1 MRCADGRVKPA
12 KRSPRR
18 CLATGARALGS
29 AAVLYALCTALV
41 LAQVVPGSPAPESP
55 PPAPG
60 QPGPAAP
67 PGVPTDKQ
75 GGQPSQGSQ
84 GPEKP
89 KQKPAKPKKWYHAIT
104 RWVDPKEAPF
114 IPVPYIGTDPNSGT
128 TIGVI
133 PTILVTD
140 ENDTI
145 RKIIAPDIV
154 HNPYF
159 GWGVHGR
166 IYDYT
171 SPDEQWSAIGSI
183 YERVQRAFD
192 GEYQVG
198 RLRNT
203 NWSFNGSAIYDVD
216 GTPRFYGLGNES
228 QESSETVYT
237 AQQYLLQGQIGYNFT
252 HAWQLQ
258 YTLRF
263 EGVDV
268 LPGTLNSVPSI
279 ETRFPRALGE
289 GMNKQ
294 LLNRL
299 SVVYDTRD
307 DTIIP
312 TRGAEVIA
320 YGGVASRDGIINNSL
335 YTETGFD
342 GRAFFSV
349 LDKTVIAAH
358 MALRYLLSAHD
369 VPFWELSSLGGADT
383 VIGGNQQL
391 RGFGD
396 GRFYDRDS
404 FASSIEFRRNV
415 MNFQAVATQVEIELA
430 PFIDVGRVFDRSST
444 LPFEQ
449 LHKVYGLGFRGLAR
463 PYVVGF
469 VDIGYGSE
477 GAAVFTGINY
487 PF

>member
-1 MRCADGRVKPA
+1 MKRARDSRGRHWA
-12 KRSPRR
+12 IGASLGLALASPW
-18 CLATGARALGS
+18 TGAS
-29 AAVLYALCTALV
+29 TAASSPEL
-41 LAQVVPGSPAPESP
+41 LAQVIPGAPATPESP

-60 QPGPAAP
+60 QPGPVAP
-67 PGVPTDKQ
+67 AGVPTDRE
-75 GGQPSQGSQ
+75 GPQ

-128 TIGVI
+128 TVGVI

-140 ENDTI
+140 ENDEI

-166 IYDYT
+166 IYNYT
-171 SPDEQWSAIGSI
+171 SPDEQWSAIGSF

-192 GEYQVG
+192 GEYQLG
-198 RLRNT
+198 RQRNT

-216 GTPRFYGLGNES
+216 GTPRFYGIGNES
-228 QESSETVYT
+228 PEINETDYT
-237 AQQYLLQGQIGYNFT
+237 AQQYLVQGQLGYNFN

-258 YTLRF
+258 YTARF
-263 EGVDV
+263 EDVDV
-268 LPGTLNSVPSI
+268 LPGTLSKIASI
-279 ETRFPRALGE
+279 ETRFARLLGE
-289 GMNKQ
+289 GTNKQ
-294 LLNRL
+294 VLNRL

-307 DTIIP
+307 DIIIP
-312 TRGAEVIA
+312 SKGAEVIA
-320 YGGVASRDGIINNSL
+320 YAGVASRDGILNDSL
-335 YTETGFD
+335 YTESGFD
-342 GRAFFSV
+342 GRAFFPV

-369 VPFWELSSLGGADT
+369 VPFWALSSLGGADT
-383 VIGGNQQL
+383 VIGGNQPL
-391 RGFGD
+391 RGFGE

-404 FASSIEFRRNV
+404 FSSTVEFRRSV
-415 MNFQAVATQVEIELA
+415 ATFHAVATQVEIELA
-430 PFIDVGRVFDRSST
+430 PFVDVGRVFDRTST

-449 LHKVYGLGFRGLAR
+449 LHKVYGVGFRGLAR